1 MIREQESLKLIFVQR
16 FDGKKIVLNGE
27 LIEMIET
34 TPDTIITMTTGKKI
48 TVKDTV
54 NEIVAMVKDYKKEIN
69 LPIINNKNEN

>member
-1 MIREQESLKLIFVQR
+1 MIFVQR
-16 FDGKKIVLNGE
+16 FDGKKIVVNGE

>member
-1 MIREQESLKLIFVQR
+1 LIFVQR

-48 TVKDTV
+48 TVKDSV
-54 NEIVAMVKDYKKEIN
+54 DEIVSMVKKYKKEIY

>member
-1 MIREQESLKLIFVQR
+1 LIVVQR
-16 FDGKKIVLNGE
+16 FDGKKIVINGD

-54 NEIVAMVKDYKKEIN
+54 EDIIGKVKTYKKEIN
-69 LPIINNKNEN
+69 LPLIKNNENN

>member
-1 MIREQESLKLIFVQR
+1 LIFVQR

>member
-1 MIREQESLKLIFVQR
+1 MIFVQR

>member
-1 MIREQESLKLIFVQR
+1 LIFVQR
-16 FDGKKIVLNGE
+16 FDGKKIVVNGE

>member
-1 MIREQESLKLIFVQR
+1 LIFVQR
-16 FDGKKIVLNGE
+16 FDGKKIVINGD

-54 NEIVAMVKDYKKEIN
+54 EDIIGKVKTYKKEIN
-69 LPIINNKNEN
+69 LPLIKNNENN

>member
-1 MIREQESLKLIFVQR
+1 MIFVQR

-48 TVKDTV
+48 TVKDSV
-54 NEIVAMVKDYKKEIN
+54 DEIVSMVKKYKKEIY